1 MFGLF
6 APPEVSVDFLNR
18 QGLVI
23 EMAGVPIVTGSMIQV
38 YEPGWKKGL
47 YSTNWNDVTVV
58 NGKDGKQ
65 VTLKGQHLAGT
76 IVASHLGDTLTVRY
90 QLTWSGSSEV
100 HTELSFGHLWA
111 PAFENGSLK
120 GAAKMNM
127 NLGPGSPMTARHLM
141 PPTRH
146 FEFVTPA
153 GDVTIDVDRPAKLF
167 DARGYS
173 VEIAP
178 KNNLY
183 WLGVSDQPLRPG
195 VPTEFVV
202 TWKFSP
208 RVRNAGATVVSE
220 ATLAELPRAYDP
232 AGLPTLKLLG
242 GVSQS
247 GTAVPWSIGS
257 PLEWPKDQPNTLD
270 LFRRVLKGWF
280 AGISNSAMPVRGR
293 ISPSNLGPGGFE
305 VKVEKGAI
313 NLLGHD
319 AEGLRNAAMYAASAT
334 QSRNG
339 KWVYTGGNVRQSPAV
354 DWRGVHLFV
363 GPEAEE
369 FHKVLIERYF
379 APMRINRVV
388 LQCERVAWDATPGTS
403 TVQTMSKASLK
414 RLVKAYREA
423 GIEPIPLIQSWGH
436 MEWLFANGKNLELA
450 ANRAVPYG
458 IDPENPAARVMLE
471 KIWREAFEIFDSKV
485 IHVGLDEVDM
495 RGWEKEDPAKLTRQW
510 KLHLAWLGEFARANG
525 KTLMLWGDHLLA
537 PGQAPDAMNGNT
549 AIDAKARRDALPR
562 ETYIADWHYI
572 NNANPAIYTSL
583 ELFKS
588 EGLKPIASP
597 WHRPE
602 NIRGFTAAANK
613 AGVGVLQTTWAGY
626 TSNLPNM
633 SRAPDQFT
641 QYLQM
646 AHYAWTGGHTSPFSV
661 HSAATNLAE
670 FMSARPRP
678 AKPRQGHSVGKGS
691 HSQVGPTNFA
701 MWKDS
706 LPFFSRLEAANLP
719 AKRAFRLAKPVN
731 GEITIAMSVKIDRP
745 YTAVARVTFLAK
757 GREVGR
763 QDLFSTWDLR
773 KEDSPLGR
781 LSKNGVAA
789 IELTQK
795 VPFDTLEVES
805 LDALSGLTLH
815 GITIH

>member
-1 MFGLF
+1 MLGLF
-6 APPEVSVDFLNR
+6 APPEVSVDYLNR

-47 YSTNWNDVTVV
+47 YSTNWNDVSVV

-65 VTLKGQHLAGT
+65 ISLKGQHLAGS

-90 QLTWSGSSEV
+90 QLTWSGPSEV
-100 HTELSFGHLWA
+100 HSELSFGHLWA
-111 PAFENGSLK
+111 PAFENGTLK

-127 NLGPGSPMTARHLM
+127 NQGPDAPMAARHLM
-141 PPTRH
+141 PPTRR
-146 FEFVTPA
+146 FEFQTPA
-153 GDVTIDVDRPAKLF
+153 GGVTINVDRPATLF

-183 WLGVSDQPLRPG
+183 WLGVSDQPLKPG

-202 TWKFSP
+202 TWKFTP
-208 RVRNAGATVVSE
+208 RIRSASTAVTREES
-220 ATLAELPRAYDP
+220 LIPLPRAFDP
-232 AGLPTLKLLG
+232 AGLPSLLLMG

-247 GTAVPWSIGS
+247 RAAVRWSLGA
-257 PLEWPKDQPNTLD
+257 PLGWPKEQSTTLD
-270 LFRRVLKGWF
+270 LFRRVLRGRF
-280 AGISNSAMPVRGR
+280 SGISSAPMPVRGQ
-293 ISPSNLGPGGFE
+293 ISPSALGPGGFE
-305 VKVEKGAI
+305 IKVGKGA
-313 NLLGHD
+313 LSLVGHD
-319 AEGLRNAAMYAASAT
+319 TEGLRNAAMYAASAT
-334 QSRNG
+334 RSRNG
-339 KWVYTGGNVRQSPAV
+339 AWEYVGGNVKQSPAI

-369 FHKVLIERYF
+369 FQKMLIERYF

-388 LQCERVAWDATPGTS
+388 LQCERVAWDAAPGTS
-403 TVQTMSKASLK
+403 NVQTMSKASLR
-414 RLVKAYREA
+414 RLVKAYRDA
-423 GIEPIPLIQSWGH
+423 GIEPIPLIQSFGH
-436 MEWLFANGKNLELA
+436 MEWLFANGKNLDLA

-458 IDPENPAARVMLE
+458 IDPENPAARAMLE

-510 KLHLAWLGEFARANG
+510 KSHLSWLGEFAKANG

-549 AIDAKARRDALPR
+549 AADAKARRDALPR
-562 ETYIADWHYI
+562 GTYIADWHYI

-583 ELFKS
+583 ELFKR
-588 EGLKPIASP
+588 EGLIPIASP

-602 NIRGFTAAANK
+602 NIRGFTVAAAK

-626 TSNLPNM
+626 TSSLPNM

-646 AHYAWTGGHTSPFSV
+646 AHFAWTGEHESPFNV
-661 HSAATNLAE
+661 RSAAANLSE
-670 FMSARPRP
+670 LLSARPRP
-678 AKPRQGHSVGKGS
+678 AKLKAGQSLGIGS
-691 HSQVGPTNFA
+691 QSKIGPINFV
-701 MWKDS
+701 MWKNP
-706 LPFFSRLEAANLP
+706 LPFFSRLEKANLP
-719 AKRAFRLAKPVN
+719 AKRVFRLPKSVT
-731 GEITIAMSVKIDRP
+731 GEISLAMSVKIDRP
-745 YTAVARVTFLAK
+745 YIAVARVTFLAK
-757 GREVGR
+757 GRDVGNH
-763 QDLFSTWDLR
+763 DLFSTWDLR
-773 KEDSPLGR
+773 REDAPLGR